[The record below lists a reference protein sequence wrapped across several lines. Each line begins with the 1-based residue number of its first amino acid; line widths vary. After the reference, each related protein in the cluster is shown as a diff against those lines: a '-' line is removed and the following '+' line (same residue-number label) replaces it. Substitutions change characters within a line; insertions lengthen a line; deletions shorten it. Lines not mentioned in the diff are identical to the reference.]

1 MGPYQILILDLNPTP
16 CPAESCTR
24 LPKLI
29 QSFLPAA
36 QVYFHCSHALPVE
49 KISSVP
55 DLILVRPSLKESL
68 EEITCSLRKK
78 WNRSSVLTLFCVGR
92 DKPREVFQSLLN
104 CTDDFLS
111 CPFSEIDILLRIKR
125 LLYRKNATVTPL
137 QAKAIRE
144 KLHLESLVGES
155 EGFLRVLE
163 KLAPLAHS
171 DATVVI
177 AGETGTGKELFAR
190 ATHYHSPR
198 QGKPF
203 IPVNCGAL
211 PDHLFENELFG
222 HAKGAFTDAASTEKG
237 LIAEAEGGTL
247 FLDEIDTLS
256 PSAQVKLLR
265 FLQNGEY
272 RPLGCSKSMIADVRI
287 IAATN
292 TDLRQRVAL
301 KLFREDLYYRL
312 NALSLSIPPLRERIS
327 DISLL
332 GSHFLAQYASQYGR
346 EPSGFSPGALQK
358 LLVYSWPGN
367 VRELEGV
374 IQRAIILTSTSIIQA
389 EDVDLPSP
397 FEGERTGSDFF
408 REAKSRAIEQFERT
422 YLTSLLTAHEGNITR
437 AAKSAGKERRSFQR
451 LLRKY
456 SLDRHS
462 FQI

>member
-1 MGPYQILILDLNPTP
+1 MGSYQILIVDLNPIP
-16 CPAESCTR
+16 CPAENCTR

-29 QSFLPAA
+29 ESFLPAA
-36 QVYFHCSHALPVE
+36 KVQIQLSHALPAQNM
-49 KISSVP
+49 SSVP
-55 DLILVRPSLKESL
+55 DLILFRPSLAESPR
-68 EEITCSLRKK
+68 ESALRKE
-78 WNRSSVLTLFCVGR
+78 WNRSSVLTLFCVGW
-92 DKPREVFQSLLN
+92 DNPREVFQSLLN
-104 CTDDFLS
+104 SAGDFLS
-111 CPFSEIDILLRIKR
+111 CPFSETDIALRIKR
-125 LLYRKNATVTPL
+125 LLHRKKATATSL
-137 QAKAIRE
+137 QARAIKE

-155 EGFLRVLE
+155 ECFLRVVERLP
-163 KLAPLAHS
+163 PLAHS

-177 AGETGTGKELFAR
+177 SGETGTGKELFAR

-222 HAKGAFTDAASTEKG
+222 HAKGAFTDAASAEKG

-247 FLDEIDTLS
+247 FLDEIDSLS

-312 NALSLSIPPLRERIS
+312 NALSLSIPPLRERLS
-327 DISLL
+327 DLSLL
-332 GSHFLAQYASQYGR
+332 GSHFLALYSKQYSR
-346 EPSGFSPGALQK
+346 EPSGLSPCALKK
-358 LLVYSWPGN
+358 LMHYSWPGN

-374 IQRAIILTSTSIIQA
+374 IQRATILTSSSIIRA
-389 EDVDLPSP
+389 EDIDLPLP
-397 FEGERTGSDFF
+397 FEEERPESDF
-408 REAKSRAIEQFERT
+408 REAKSRAIEQFERG
-422 YLTSLLTAHEGNITR
+422 YLTSLLTVCQGNITR

-456 SLDRHS
+456 GLDRQS
-462 FQI
+462 FQA